1 MGTSVIYH
9 LLAQPDAF
17 AVELGVQCVRGR
29 NLNVRRSAWQ
39 KKKKEK
45 RMTVVLKN
53 QVHSEEEGRRERR
66 SVDTGYSLPSPI
78 LVLLE
83 N

>member
-1 MGTSVIYH
+1 
-9 LLAQPDAF
+9 
-17 AVELGVQCVRGR
+17 
-29 NLNVRRSAWQ
+29 
-39 KKKKEK
+39 
-45 RMTVVLKN
+45 MTVVLKN